1 LASITL
7 YGTTW
12 CADCR
17 RAETFLKERG
27 IAFQEVN
34 IDENPD
40 AESLVLKANNGK
52 RKVPTIE
59 INGRFFSCSP
69 FNAGQL
75 ACELGIPLNS

>member
-1 LASITL
+1 MAPITL
-7 YGTTW
+7 YCTTW

-17 RAETFLKERG
+17 YAKTFLKERG

-34 IDENPD
+34 IDKNPD
-40 AESLVLKANNGK
+40 AESLVLKANSGK

-59 INGRFFSCSP
+59 FDGRFFSCSP
-69 FNAGQL
+69 FNAAQL